1 MFPFRKKNRE
11 KDLLL
16 VQAIEQL
23 SERLDSIEMAMTESM
38 NRKLV
43 ETIHIEKVVLDKPTL
58 EQLTLKLESLDIE
71 ELSGALNIGN
81 NFGITVDK
89 KEKEEETL
97 LPFQTSKKQTDKS
110 TNQQEVMSINKTKKG
125 YSFTFDTENS

>member
-1 MFPFRKKNRE
+1 M
-11 KDLLL
+11 
-16 VQAIEQL
+16 AI
-23 SERLDSIEMAMTESM
+23 TESR

-43 ETIHIEKVVLDKPTL
+43 ETIHIERVVLDQPTL

-71 ELSGALNIGN
+71 ELSGALKIGN

-89 KEKEEETL
+89 KEKEEEPL
-97 LPFQTSKKQTDKS
+97 LQFQTSKKQNGKS
-110 TNQQEVMSINKTKKG
+110 DHSHEMISINKTKKG